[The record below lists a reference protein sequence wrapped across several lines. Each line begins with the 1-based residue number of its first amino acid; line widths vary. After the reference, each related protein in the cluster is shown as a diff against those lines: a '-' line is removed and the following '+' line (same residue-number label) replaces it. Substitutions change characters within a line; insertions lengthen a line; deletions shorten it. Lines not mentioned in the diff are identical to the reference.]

1 MKKAKSSTASAPRI
15 VIVGAVA
22 GGASAAARA
31 RRLNEHASVTLFEK
45 GPDVSFA
52 NCGLPYHIG
61 GEIPE
66 RSRLALQTPES
77 LKATLN
83 VDAHIRHEV
92 LLINR
97 EAKSIQ
103 VRNLVSGDTFDAPY
117 DKLILSPGA
126 SPIRPPLPGLDD
138 PRILT
143 LRNLED
149 MDRIKSL
156 ATTSQRVL
164 VIGAGFIGL
173 EMAEQLTHLKKE
185 VTLVEL
191 QKQVLPQMD
200 PDLVRPVENALRKA
214 GVQVILGDAVESF
227 TSRPDAVEAWLK
239 TGTRVLA
246 DLVILS
252 IGVRPESALA
262 KEADLTLGPRGH
274 IVVNEWQQ
282 TSDPDIYAVGDV
294 AETPDPILGN
304 SSSIPLGGPANRQGR
319 VAADHILIPDS
330 ARPYPGSIG
339 TSIVR
344 VFGVDA
350 GITGCNQ
357 ARLRASKVEF
367 EGTTVTDFHHASY
380 FPGAQDLTLRILWD
394 KSTGRILGAQ
404 AVGPKGVDK
413 RIDVMATAIR
423 GKMALADLEH
433 LELSYAPP
441 FGSAKDVVNI
451 AGFAALNRLDGLLDP
466 VDTLEAIGPDA
477 QIVDV
482 RPAVV
487 SNIKGIPGA
496 LNIPLEEL
504 RQRLQEIDPA
514 KPVLT
519 VCAKG
524 KMSYFAARVLQQHGF
539 KARSLSGGLALQ
551 PETPPAEVI
560 QPVIHPET
568 AQTPEGEPQ
577 PALSGARTRVLDATG
592 LACPGPIL
600 RLSNTL
606 AELSPGDVL
615 RVRAS
620 DSGFPTDFTAF
631 CTSRG
636 LENLGLEQHGTHYV
650 GTLRVPLASSEKTP
664 SALPSNVGNQNATL
678 VVFSQEMDKVMA
690 ALIIA
695 LGARAMGGK
704 ASLFFTFWGLNALR
718 KDQVSQP
725 VNKTFMDKM
734 FGWML
739 PRGVDKLPLSNMDF
753 AGLGRKMMKDRMASK
768 NLPNAAGLLEE
779 ARKQGVRMIA
789 CGMSMEAMGLKAEEL
804 IDGVEFGGVAEFL
817 AASNQSDT
825 NLFI

>member
-1 MKKAKSSTASAPRI
+1 MKKKTSKPAPRI

-31 RRLNEHASVTLFEK
+31 RRLNEHASITLFEK

-92 LLINR
+92 LSINR

-103 VRNLVSGDTFDAPY
+103 VKNLVSGETLEAPY

-149 MDRIKSL
+149 MDRIKAL
-156 ATTSQRVL
+156 ATTSHRVL

-173 EMAEQLTHLKKE
+173 EMAEQLTHLKKQ

-191 QKQVLPQMD
+191 QQQVLPQMD
-200 PDLVRPVENALRKA
+200 PDLVRPVEKALRSA
-214 GVQVILGDAVESF
+214 GIKVILGDAVESF
-227 TSRPDAVEAWLK
+227 SSRPDAVEACLK
-239 TGTRVLA
+239 SGERVQA

-262 KEADLTLGPRGH
+262 KAAGLDLGARGH
-274 IVVNEWQQ
+274 IMVNEWQQ

-319 VAADHILIPDS
+319 VAADHILIPET

-344 VFGVDA
+344 VFGIDA

-394 KSTGRILGAQ
+394 KHTGRILGAQ

-423 GKMALADLEH
+423 GKMALSDLEH

-466 VDTLEAIGPDA
+466 VDTLDAIGPDA

-487 SNIKGIPGA
+487 SSIKAIPGA
-496 LNIPLEEL
+496 LNIPLDQL
-504 RQRLQEIDPA
+504 RQRLQEIDP
-514 KPVLT
+514 KRPVLT

-524 KMSYFAARVLQQHGF
+524 KMSYFAARILQQHGF
-539 KARSLSGGLALQ
+539 KARSLSGGLSLQ
-551 PETPPAEVI
+551 PETPPAEL
-560 QPVIHPET
+560 PDDAPEPAPT
-568 AQTPEGEPQ
+568 LQ
-577 PALSGARTRVLDATG
+577 PAPAAEAVSARTRVLDATG

-606 AELSPGDVL
+606 EELSPGDVL

-631 CTSRG
+631 CSSRG
-636 LENLGLEQHGTHYV
+636 LENLGLEQNGTNYV
-650 GTLRVPLASSEKTP
+650 GTLRVPLTSHDRPATDP
-664 SALPSNVGNQNATL
+664 STVVGNGNATL

-718 KDQVSQP
+718 KDQQSIPVS
-725 VNKTFMDKM
+725 KTFMDRM

-739 PRGVDKLPLSNMDF
+739 PRGVNKLPLSNMDF

-817 AASNQSDT
+817 SASNKSDT